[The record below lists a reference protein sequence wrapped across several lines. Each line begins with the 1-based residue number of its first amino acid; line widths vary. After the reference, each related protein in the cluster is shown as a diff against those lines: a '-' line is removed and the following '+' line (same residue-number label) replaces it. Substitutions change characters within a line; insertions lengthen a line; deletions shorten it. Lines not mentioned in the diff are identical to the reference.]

1 MAHNH
6 AGHDQAHAA
15 SHSHGQDHNHDH
27 GHAHTHGHAHGHSHG
42 HVSGNFG
49 TAFGLATLINFTLVA
64 AEVIYGLSAHSV
76 ALLADA
82 GHNFGDGLGLLMAW
96 GAAVLGR
103 ALPTERFTY
112 GFRSASI
119 HAALINAVLLLVAT
133 GAIALEAVR
142 RLGEPH
148 PVGGAT
154 VMIVAAG
161 AIVANALAAWLL
173 MSGRKDDL
181 NIRAAFAHLVAD
193 AGVSAGVVVA
203 GAAILFTGWTWID
216 PVMSLA
222 ISAVIVWG
230 TWSLL
235 AESVRLA
242 MDAVPNE
249 IRPAEVRQ
257 FLETLPGVTGV
268 HDLHIW
274 AMSTTD
280 NALTAHLVMPAGHP
294 GDAFLVQIC
303 ERLDLRFKINHP
315 TVQIEMGDATPCM
328 LEPASRV

>member
-1 MAHNH
+1 MAHDH
-6 AGHDQAHAA
+6 AGHDHAHAA
-15 SHSHGQDHNHDH
+15 NHSHGHDH
-27 GHAHTHGHAHGHSHG
+27 GHTHGHAHGHAHNHG
-42 HVSGNFG
+42 PVSGNFG
-49 TAFGLATLINFTLVA
+49 IAFGLATLINFTLVA

-96 GAAVLGR
+96 GAAMLGR

-161 AIVANALAAWLL
+161 AIVANGLAAWLL

-193 AGVSAGVVVA
+193 ACVSAGVVVA
-203 GAAILFTGWTWID
+203 GAAILFTGGTWID
-216 PVMSLA
+216 PVVSLV

-249 IRPAEVRQ
+249 IRPVEVRQ

-274 AMSTTD
+274 AMSTTE

-294 GDAFLVQIC
+294 GDAFLVEIC